1 MPRLFITR
9 VLGFTSLCA
18 VPTFILPPLLTAAL
32 QTSNTGET
40 GHTTFPAPSRPA
52 PHREAGFSF
61 PENSTPLSTLD
72 SQTHRLEKVHMN
84 VMLVTSCH
92 WAGLAPGCHSH
103 HPLGLGADK
112 AWEDKSPRGD

>member
-40 GHTTFPAPSRPA
+40 GHATFPAPSP
-52 PHREAGFSF
+52 PSPREAGLSS
-61 PENSTPLSTLD
+61 PDNSTALSTLLLLKPR
-72 SQTHRLEKVHMN
+72 SWR
-84 VMLVTSCH
+84 
-92 WAGLAPGCHSH
+92 
-103 HPLGLGADK
+103 
-112 AWEDKSPRGD
+112 KSM